1 MPGIE
6 DDKDIIIQQLK
17 EQIIELRLKYEKTVK
32 EKDDE
37 VYDLERQICNNGG
50 KIRPSYLKN
59 K

>member
-1 MPGIE
+1 MNKNILLIYDGY
-6 DDKDIIIQQLK
+6 QQLK